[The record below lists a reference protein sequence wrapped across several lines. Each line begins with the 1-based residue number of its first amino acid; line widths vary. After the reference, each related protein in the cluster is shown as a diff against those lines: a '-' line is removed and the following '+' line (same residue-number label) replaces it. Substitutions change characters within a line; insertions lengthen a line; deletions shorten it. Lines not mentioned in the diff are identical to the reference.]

1 MTAFN
6 FLTGA
11 ILGDGEAAGEGLR
24 SDVEI
29 EEGGRGVAG
38 RGGKSST
45 PPSRVTAPCGKGSEL
60 V

>member
-1 MTAFN
+1 MSALI

-11 ILGDGEAAGEGLR
+11 IVGDGEAAGEGLLPE
-24 SDVEI
+24 VEK
-29 EEGGRGVAG
+29 EGGRGVAG

-45 PPSRVTAPCGKGSEL
+45 PGSRGTAGCGKGSEL